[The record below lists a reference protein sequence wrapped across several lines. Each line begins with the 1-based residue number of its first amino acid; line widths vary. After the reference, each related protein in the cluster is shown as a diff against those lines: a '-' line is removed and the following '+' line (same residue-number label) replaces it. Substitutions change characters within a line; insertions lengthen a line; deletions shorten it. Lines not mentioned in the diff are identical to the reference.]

1 MEIPPVTPELADGA
15 LRASLAEKQCG
26 VFFCRVEVGRI
37 DNPGEHLL
45 VVGRLDP
52 ALLYLTHG
60 ELVEYLLVF
69 ERELFHLFALGVDAV
84 NLVGLRHGVTHGDE
98 AVLAH
103 GSQRSVVVVAGGN
116 LFDFLVET
124 HAEDVYLALIGRA
137 NEERL
142 SVGSPGLFVGAVIE
156 VGREVLFFASCHVH
170 DKEAVLVRFVTVALH
185 AAPGH
190 VFAVG
195 REGRRGVVAHHAL
208 GEVAGLFRAQVIEV
222 DVGVGRDGVFQ
233 PRLLAAGV
241 GYRLAVGGPGK
252 RLDTA
257 EGFHGRLVGLALHD
271 VGDARKLLTVE
282 RGNVGVRNL
291 LDPLVPVFV
300 HEVVD
305 YTAGSLVEVGI
316 DVRSLLA
323 VLHVADEED
332 LFLVGREEESVDAL
346 LVVAYLPGVAA
357 VGLHDPQL
365 RVAALAREVGNL
377 FAAVNPHGVALRL
390 GGAGNLF
397 LVLSVDV
404 HHEELA
410 VALVLLHILVGN
422 PEEDFALVGRNHRVA
437 HPAKGHEHLGSQDAV
452 FDFHGLLA
460 DNVTGLS
467 GWLTG
472 CYQ

>member
-1 MEIPPVTPELADGA
+1 M
-15 LRASLAEKQCG
+15 
-26 VFFCRVEVGRI
+26 GRI
-37 DNPGEHLL
+37 DNPSEHLL
-45 VVGRLDP
+45 VVGGRDP
-52 ALLYLTHG
+52 ALFHLTHG
-60 ELVEYLLVF
+60 ELVEDILVL
-69 ERELFHLFALGVDAV
+69 ERELFHLLALGVDAV

-142 SVGSPGLFVGAVIE
+142 SVGSPGQFVGAVIE
-156 VGREVLFFASCHVH
+156 VGREVLFFAGCHVH

-257 EGFHGRLVGLALHD
+257 EGFHGRLVGFALHD
-271 VGDARKLLTVE
+271 VDDVGKLFTVE
-282 RGNVGVRNL
+282 RGDVGVRNL
-291 LDPLVPVFV
+291 LDPLVPVLV

-305 YTAGSLVEVGI
+305 DAAGSLVEVGV

-323 VLHVADEED
+323 VFHIADEED
-332 LFLVGREEESVDAL
+332 MFLVGREEESVYPF
-346 LVVAYLPGVAA
+346 LVVAYLTGVAA

-377 FAAVNPHGVALRL
+377 FAAVYPHGVTLRL
-390 GGAGNLF
+390 GGAGNLTF
-397 LVLSVDV
+397 VLSVDV
-404 HHEELA
+404 HHEQLA
-410 VALVLLHILVGN
+410 VALVLLHVLVGY
-422 PEEDFALVGRNHRVA
+422 PKQDFALVGRNHGVA
-437 HPAKGHEHLGSQDAV
+437 HPAERHEHLGSHDAV
-452 FDFHGLLA
+452 FDFYGLLA
-460 DNVTGLS
+460 DNVTGFP
-467 GWLTG
+467 GRLTG
-472 CYQ
+472 RYQ